1 MRLLNWLRK
10 LLFRPRV
17 ERAQHK
23 DILDIE
29 HIRNGKVIARRHVE
43 DLIPDVGLAGIAGV
57 INGAL
62 ANVFKYI
69 AIGTGTTAPANGDT
83 TLEAEITTGGGERA
97 EGIASRMTTTTA
109 NDTTQVEHTFTFTAG
124 FAVTEAGLL
133 ESAAAGVLGA
143 RQTFAVLNV
152 EDGDGFKV
160 TERIVNARG

>member
-1 MRLLNWLRK
+1 MRLPNWLRK
-10 LLFRPRV
+10 LLFRPLSQ
-17 ERAQHK
+17 RAKYK

-43 DLIPDVGLAGIAGV
+43 DLIPDVGLAGIAGL

-62 ANVFKYI
+62 PNVFKYI
-69 AIGTGTTAPANGDT
+69 ALGEGTTAPANDDE

-97 EGIASRMTTTTA
+97 EGAVSRMTTTVT
-109 NDTTQVEHTFTFTAG
+109 NDTTQVIYTFTFTDD

-133 ESAAAGVLGA
+133 ESAAGGVLGA
-143 RQTFAVLNV
+143 RQTFAVMNV
-152 EDGDGFKV
+152 RSGDGFKV

>member
-17 ERAQHK
+17 ERARCK

-43 DLIPDVGLAGIAGV
+43 DLIPDVGLAAMAGL
-57 INGAL
+57 INGVT

-69 AIGTGTTAPANGDT
+69 AIGTGTTAPANDDAI
-83 TLEAEITTGGGERA
+83 LEAEIDTGGGERA
-97 EGIASRMTTTTA
+97 EGAVSRMTTTTA
-109 NDTTQVEHTFTFTAG
+109 NDTTQVIYTFTFTAG

-133 ESAAAGVLGA
+133 ESAVAGVLGA

-152 EDGDGFKV
+152 VDGDGFKV